1 MKWKPIGALLLLSAT
16 LIAGCADDEPKLPSS
31 ICGIKMST
39 AALASLLPKEGE
51 KIETRKVN
59 SNIAPNACSVY
70 MDGTFYF
77 VAFHDPERPGF
88 DFSANDYSPVQ
99 PRTFKGKLGVGPLKA
114 EAAANCGGST
124 PPIYGRITLSL
135 DEMEKLYAN
144 SNDELEKF
152 MNAYMPALQKHY
164 GCKD

>member
-1 MKWKPIGALLLLSAT
+1 MKWKPTGALLLLSAI
-16 LIAGCADDEPKLPSS
+16 LISGCVNEELKPPSS

-39 AALASLLPKEGE
+39 AALTSLLPKEGE
-51 KIETRKVN
+51 KTEARKVK

-70 MDGTFYF
+70 VDGTFYF

-88 DFSANDYSPVQ
+88 DFSAKDYSPVQ

-114 EAAANCGGST
+114 EAAATCDGNA
-124 PPIYGRITLSL
+124 PPIYGRITLGL

-144 SNDELEKF
+144 SSDELEKF